1 MALTNAQ
8 IQAAYRARHCKDLD
22 TASASRMDMVI
33 DSASL
38 TALRRMA
45 AHQGLTQRAMLQK
58 LINEAQ
64 TVLLHTMD
72 GGQQDAYYDRVKAK

>member
-33 DSASL
+33 DSDSL

-64 TVLLHTMD
+64 TALLHTLD
-72 GGQQDAYYDRVKAK
+72 GGQQDAYYDRVQAK